1 MQKGEIMKKILIWG
15 AGEFGIKTMRN
26 LARRHIKVSAFID
39 SNVRLQD
46 KQIDG
51 NVEVWSFEK
60 CKEKYKDQEIC
71 VLISA
76 VNAKNIFEIFALLD
90 SLSWD
95 VGLIKPYNFI
105 ADKDID
111 IQDISD
117 DNEILWKRL
126 NGKESNVVPRIE
138 MNIIDGCNLK
148 CKACTHFSSLYEED
162 AVCSMN
168 EFTESLNDLRRA
180 GKLLRLRLLGGEPF
194 LIDNLPDYLEQARRV
209 FPESDIELVTN
220 GLLIP
225 RMSEQ
230 WIHCFE
236 RYRVTIVISLYP
248 PTLKIQDKIEN
259 VLSKSMIIWKYDG
272 NEILEFGRNLTL
284 KPAQNMFVSSQ
295 KCLAVGCT
303 FLRNRRLYKCP
314 FEGLISD
321 FDEFYNLKIEISD
334 SGYEIDHG
342 EDKDLYEHIKRLA
355 LEPVEM
361 CRYCSEDLE
370 WIPWEVCAKPE
381 LEDWLYKEGKSDC

>member
-1 MQKGEIMKKILIWG
+1 MKKILIWG

-26 LARRHIKVSAFID
+26 LERRHIEVSAFID

-46 KQIDG
+46 KKIDKK
-51 NVEVWSFEK
+51 VAIWSFEK
-60 CKEKYKDQEIC
+60 CKERYKEQEIC

-76 VNAKNIFEIFALLD
+76 INAKNIFEIFALLD

-111 IQDISD
+111 IQDTSD

-126 NGKESNVVPRIE
+126 NGKESNVVPRME

-148 CKACTHFSSLYEED
+148 CKACTHFSSLYAED
-162 AVCSMN
+162 AVCSMK

-194 LIDNLPDYLEQARRV
+194 LIDNLPDYLEYARRV

-225 RMSEQ
+225 QMSEQ
-230 WIHCFE
+230 WIHCLE
-236 RYRVTIVISLYP
+236 KHRITIVISLYP
-248 PTLKIQDKIEN
+248 PTVKIQGKIED
-259 VLSKSMIIWKYDG
+259 VLSKSTIIWKYDG
-272 NEILEFGRNLTL
+272 NEIREFGRNLTL
-284 KPAQNMFVSSQ
+284 KPAQDMFVSSQ

-321 FDEFYNLKIEISD
+321 FGEFYNLKMEIPD
-334 SGYEIDHG
+334 TGYKVDQG
-342 EDKDLYEHIKRLA
+342 GDKDLYEHIKQLA

-361 CRYCSEDLE
+361 CRYCSEARE

>member
-1 MQKGEIMKKILIWG
+1 MKKILIWG

-26 LARRHIKVSAFID
+26 LERRHIEVSAFID

-46 KQIDG
+46 KKIDKK
-51 NVEVWSFEK
+51 VAIWSFEK
-60 CKEKYKDQEIC
+60 CKERYKEQEIC

-76 VNAKNIFEIFALLD
+76 INAKNIFEIFALLD

-111 IQDISD
+111 IQDTSD

-126 NGKESNVVPRIE
+126 NGKESNVVPRME

-148 CKACTHFSSLYEED
+148 CKACTHFSSLYAED
-162 AVCSMN
+162 AVCSMK

-194 LIDNLPDYLEQARRV
+194 LIDNLPDYLEYARRV

-225 RMSEQ
+225 QMSEQ
-230 WIHCFE
+230 WIHCLE
-236 RYRVTIVISLYP
+236 KHRITIVISLYP
-248 PTLKIQDKIEN
+248 PTVKIQGKIED
-259 VLSKSMIIWKYDG
+259 VLSKSTIIWKYDG
-272 NEILEFGRNLTL
+272 NEIREFGRNLTL
-284 KPAQNMFVSSQ
+284 KPAQDMFVSSQ

-321 FDEFYNLKIEISD
+321 FGEFYNLKMEIPD
-334 SGYEIDHG
+334 TGYKVDQG
-342 EDKDLYEHIKRLA
+342 GDKDLYEHIKQLA

-361 CRYCSEDLE
+361 CRYCSEALE

-381 LEDWLYKEGKSDC
+381 LKDWLYKEGRSDC

>member
-1 MQKGEIMKKILIWG
+1 MKKILIWG

-26 LARRHIKVSAFID
+26 LERRHIEVSAFID

-46 KQIDG
+46 KKIDKK
-51 NVEVWSFEK
+51 VAIWSFEK
-60 CKEKYKDQEIC
+60 CKERYKEQEIC

-76 VNAKNIFEIFALLD
+76 INAKNIFEIFALLD

-111 IQDISD
+111 IQDTSD

-126 NGKESNVVPRIE
+126 NGKESNVVPRME

-148 CKACTHFSSLYEED
+148 CKACTHFSSLYAED
-162 AVCSMN
+162 AVCSMK

-194 LIDNLPDYLEQARRV
+194 LIDNLPDYLEYARRV

-225 RMSEQ
+225 QMSEQ
-230 WIHCFE
+230 WIHCLE
-236 RYRVTIVISLYP
+236 KHRITIVISLYP
-248 PTLKIQDKIEN
+248 PTVKIQGKKI
-259 VLSKSMIIWKYDG
+259 
-272 NEILEFGRNLTL
+272 GR
-284 KPAQNMFVSSQ
+284 AHV
-295 KCLAVGCT
+295 
-303 FLRNRRLYKCP
+303 
-314 FEGLISD
+314 
-321 FDEFYNLKIEISD
+321 
-334 SGYEIDHG
+334 
-342 EDKDLYEHIKRLA
+342 
-355 LEPVEM
+355 
-361 CRYCSEDLE
+361 
-370 WIPWEVCAKPE
+370 
-381 LEDWLYKEGKSDC
+381 

>member
-1 MQKGEIMKKILIWG
+1 MKKILIWG

-26 LARRHIKVSAFID
+26 LERRHIEVSAFID

-46 KQIDG
+46 KKIDKK
-51 NVEVWSFEK
+51 VAIWSFEK
-60 CKEKYKDQEIC
+60 CKERYKEQEIC

-76 VNAKNIFEIFALLD
+76 INAKNIFEIFALLD

-111 IQDISD
+111 IQDTSD

-126 NGKESNVVPRIE
+126 NGKESNVVPRME

-148 CKACTHFSSLYEED
+148 CKACTHFSSLYAED
-162 AVCSMN
+162 AVCSMK

-194 LIDNLPDYLEQARRV
+194 LIDNLPDYLEYARRV

-225 RMSEQ
+225 QMSEQ
-230 WIHCFE
+230 WIHCLE
-236 RYRVTIVISLYP
+236 KHRITIVISPYP
-248 PTLKIQDKIEN
+248 PTVKIQGKIED
-259 VLSKSMIIWKYDG
+259 VLSKSTIIWKYDG
-272 NEILEFGRNLTL
+272 NEIREFGRNLTL
-284 KPAQNMFVSSQ
+284 KPAQDMFVSSQ

-321 FDEFYNLKIEISD
+321 FGEFYNLKMEIPD
-334 SGYEIDHG
+334 TGYKVDQG
-342 EDKDLYEHIKRLA
+342 GDKDLYEHIKQLA

-361 CRYCSEDLE
+361 CRYCSEALE

-381 LEDWLYKEGKSDC
+381 LKDWLYKEGRSDC